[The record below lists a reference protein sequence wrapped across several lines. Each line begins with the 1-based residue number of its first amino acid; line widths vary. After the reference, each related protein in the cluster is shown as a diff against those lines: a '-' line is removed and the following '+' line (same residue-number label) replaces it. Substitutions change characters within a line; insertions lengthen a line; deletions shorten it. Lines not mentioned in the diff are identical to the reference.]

1 MPDVSGNTLLMAI
14 QAVQD
19 AMKILETRLD
29 DPEVDPLDDTEMLLA
44 YTRAALELRQ
54 AYEIAR
60 LNTSNLPPYEK
71 LVPPKDEA

>member
-19 AMKILETRLD
+19 AMKNLEARLD
-29 DPEVDPLDDTEMLLA
+29 DPDVDPLDDTEMLIT
-44 YTRAALELRQ
+44 YTRAAEELRQ

-60 LNTSNLPPYEK
+60 LNTSNLPPYDK
-71 LVPPKDEA
+71 LVPPPDQA